1 MIGGRDSSA
10 GDSER
15 DSSADA
21 TTDSSADATTDSSAD
36 TRLLLDVML
45 GKLASYL
52 RMCGYDAA
60 YALDRDVEADDRL
73 LALAGDENRRL
84 LTRDHQLARRADRDT
99 DAGSVLLH
107 ARDVTDQLR
116 ELREAGFTLE
126 LDSEPARCGRCNG
139 SVAELAEDAARPAYA
154 PETTPEGEPM
164 RIWRCRDCGQ
174 CFWKGSHWT
183 RVSETLAEL

>member
-1 MIGGRDSSA
+1 MADEAPRSSP
-10 GDSER
+10 
-15 DSSADA
+15 
-21 TTDSSADATTDSSAD
+21 TDS
-36 TRLLLDVML
+36 RLLLDVML

-60 YALDRDVEADDRL
+60 YALDRDAEADDRL
-73 LALAGDENRRL
+73 LALASEENRRL

-99 DAGSVLLH
+99 AAGSVLLQT
-107 ARDVTDQLR
+107 RDVTDQLR

-139 SVAELAEDAARPAYA
+139 PVAELADHDERPAYA
-154 PETTPEGEPM
+154 PDTTQDGDPM
-164 RIWRCRDCGQ
+164 RVWRCRDCGQ

-183 RVSETLAEL
+183 RVSETLSGL